1 MQKLTRLSLL
11 FSSSASSS
19 TDEAASSSGFAK
31 TLKTCKAAL
40 GVSTSSSTASTS
52 KSNAAETIALNEDE
66 EDETRKESDDEEQED
81 PADYCKG
88 GYHPIRI
95 GDVFEGRYNVIRKLG
110 WGHFSTVWLCWDSQL
125 KRFVALK
132 VVKSACHYTETAL
145 DEIKLLRC
153 VRESDP
159 TDPSGNKVVQLL
171 DDFKISGING
181 THVCMVFEVL
191 GHNLLKLILRSNY
204 EGIPL
209 MNVKTIVRQVL
220 QGLHYLHTKCHIIHT
235 DIKPENILVTVTE
248 EHIARL
254 AYEAAQWQKMGVR
267 MPISLVSTAPIEYA
281 SGVVTAPEKTGE
293 PMSKTKKRRMKKKAK
308 KQQQQLHQQL
318 EQQLVLEAQKAAS
331 TSGPSLLVPGQVPVN
346 VLPSPASPLPTLI
359 PGSHTVC
366 GPDMSYSPTR
376 VMGMPHR
383 SSPSPTPPGLVA
395 GRNLSPHC
403 YETSSSFL
411 SPHSPPIPSSP
422 SYLNGYS
429 SGGKEVRF
437 LSGENIAITGPLN
450 DDYASLNFCPGATQ
464 HHQQQQ
470 PPHPHV
476 QPHHRLESSHSFVTA
491 ESGAH
496 PKDPISLRRVASCP
510 GENLFICV
518 TVFLQ
523 SDYPA
528 GSPSLSPRRKSLST
542 CFAAFSNR
550 DMTEGS
556 ASPHFPS
563 LLSLFLPRNVA
574 KQTIRPSI
582 CVFLSPFDPLSL
594 PCALFLYARSTH
606 EPPSTHKPYAFLFSP
621 PALVLHVSCI
631 E

>member
-11 FSSSASSS
+11 FSSSTSSS
-19 TDEAASSSGFAK
+19 TDESAPQWRP
-31 TLKTCKAAL
+31 LKSFKAAL

-52 KSNAAETIALNEDE
+52 KSNAAETIALNEDVD

-88 GYHPIRI
+88 GYHPVRI
-95 GDVFEGRYNVIRKLG
+95 GDVFERRYNVIRKLG
-110 WGHFSTVWLCWDSQL
+110 WGHFSTVWLCWDAHL

-159 TDPSGNKVVQLL
+159 TDLSGDKVVQLL

-209 MNVKTIVRQVL
+209 MNVKTIIKQVL

-248 EHIARL
+248 AHIARL
-254 AYEAAQWQKMGVR
+254 AYEAAQWQKMGIR
-267 MPISLVSTAPIEYA
+267 MPISLVSTAPKEYA

-293 PMSKTKKRRMKKKAK
+293 PMSKNKKRRLKKKAK
-308 KQQQQLHQQL
+308 KKQQQLHQQL
-318 EQQLVLEAQKAAS
+318 EEQLVLESQKAAGH
-331 TSGPSLLVPGQVPVN
+331 SGPNLLVPSHVPVN
-346 VLPSPASPLPTLI
+346 ILPSPASPLPTLI
-359 PGSHTVC
+359 PGSHTAC
-366 GPDMSYSPTR
+366 SADGSYSPTPA
-376 VMGMPHR
+376 GMPPHR
-383 SSPSPTPPGLVA
+383 SSPSPNSGLMM

-411 SPHSPPIPSSP
+411 SPHSPPPPSSLSPSSQP

-429 SGGKEVRF
+429 SGKEVRF

-450 DDYASLNFCPGATQ
+450 DDYASLNFCPGS
-464 HHQQQQ
+464 QQQQ
-470 PPHPHV
+470 TQHS
-476 QPHHRLESSHSFVTA
+476 HHRLESSHSFVTPG
-491 ESGAH
+491 SGAH

-510 GENLFICV
+510 GEN
-518 TVFLQ
+518 
-523 SDYPA
+523 S
-528 GSPSLSPRRKSLST
+528 S
-542 CFAAFSNR
+542 
-550 DMTEGS
+550 
-556 ASPHFPS
+556 S
-563 LLSLFLPRNVA
+563 LLSA
-574 KQTIRPSI
+574 
-582 CVFLSPFDPLSL
+582 
-594 PCALFLYARSTH
+594 
-606 EPPSTHKPYAFLFSP
+606 
-621 PALVLHVSCI
+621 
-631 E
+631 